1 MKKTVFALAFV
12 SALLFAQNVFA
23 SSSPSLDG
31 RAVVAEGGTFPKG
44 FFAKTVGYLPGD
56 SISVTNPMNS
66 RQVNV
71 LVIGSLDASEGV
83 AILLSPESAE
93 ALSIKK
99 DSNNLVK
106 ITKRNGTV
114 DKVANG
120 TAVITNPAKEVEEIE
135 ELENEI
141 AEAEDASEEIEEEA
155 AEIAIVEEKEEIFE
169 EAEIAEAE
177 ETFDEIPEEEEVAVA
192 EEETFDEIPEEEEVV
207 VAEAEETFDEI
218 PEEEEI
224 VVAEEETLDEIPE
237 ETEIV
242 IAEVEDSFDEIPEEK
257 VELAED
263 FVEEEEEDEIVYER
277 VEDYYIPEE
286 VAKADEPLDE
296 IPEEKIE
303 FAGEMDDAEEEDEI
317 VYERVDDDYIPDE
330 HEEVAKADEPLDEI
344 PEEEAASESVAE
356 DVFIAESEIAEENA
370 VEAEEDEYDAI
381 VLVPAEANPPEVDE
395 NESVEENAAPVVA
408 KSESAP
414 KPVETPSASS
424 PSKGDATY
432 LKSAADLEARKY
444 YVQIAVYSQSE
455 NVEQLDALYG
465 GRYPLTILDEGA
477 RKTVLVG
484 PLGMDEYGTVL
495 ERFKLF
501 GFRDAFVRHAK

>member
-93 ALSIKK
+93 ALAIKK

-120 TAVITNPAKEVEEIE
+120 TAVITNPVKEVEEIE

-141 AEAEDASEEIEEEA
+141 AEAEDVSEEIEEEA
-155 AEIAIVEEKEEIFE
+155 AEVAVVEEEEEFLE
-169 EAEIAEAE
+169 EPEIAEAE
-177 ETFDEIPEEEEVAVA
+177 EEIFDEIPEEEEIA
-192 EEETFDEIPEEEEVV
+192 

-224 VVAEEETLDEIPE
+224 VVAE
-237 ETEIV
+237 TEG
-242 IAEVEDSFDEIPEEK
+242 SFDEIPEEK

-263 FVEEEEEDEIVYER
+263 FIDEKEEDEIVYER
-277 VEDYYIPEE
+277 VEDYYIPDDAEE
-286 VAKADEPLDE
+286 VAKADEPSEE

-303 FAGEMDDAEEEDEI
+303 FAGEMEDAEEKDEI
-317 VYERVDDDYIPDE
+317 VYERVDDDYIPADV
-330 HEEVAKADEPLDEI
+330 EEVAKADEPLDEI
-344 PEEEAASESVAE
+344 PEEEAASENVEE
-356 DVFIAESEIAEENA
+356 DVYIAESEVVEENA
-370 VEAEEDEYDAI
+370 EAAEDEYDAI
-381 VLVPAEANPPEVDE
+381 VLVPAEANPPESDE
-395 NESVEENAAPVVA
+395 NESVEENAAPIVA
-408 KSESAP
+408 KSENAP

-424 PSKGDATY
+424 PRKGDATY

-465 GRYPLTILDEGA
+465 GKYPLTVLDEGA

-501 GFRDAFVRHAK
+501 GFRDAFVRQAK